1 MQKVR
6 IHKFIGHTAVEGP
19 GERACLWVQGCP
31 IRCPGCFNPE
41 TWPFETGEET
51 TVDDLYDRVL
61 REDSIEGLTFLG
73 GEPFAQAA
81 ALAELAWRLRE
92 RGLSIVTFTGYTLEA
107 LRAASNSAWNRLIDA
122 TDLLI
127 DGPYIQARADQ
138 SRPWIGSANQR
149 YLFLTDRYRHLE
161 PALSSIPNGLEIR
174 IGPDGQVSINGMDTA
189 DDLEAIKTTLR
200 LP

>member
-6 IHKFIGHTAVEGP
+6 IHKFIGRTAVEGP

-41 TWPFETGEET
+41 TWPFEAGEEAA
-51 TVDDLYDRVL
+51 VDDLYERVL
-61 REDSIEGLTFLG
+61 REDSIEGMTFLG

-81 ALAELAWRLRE
+81 PLAELAWRLRE

-127 DGPYIQARADQ
+127 DGPYIQAQADQ

-161 PALSSIPNGLEIR
+161 PSLSSIPNGLEIR